1 MPQPKRSTSRSTGAR
16 KPAAKRASAAKKTT
30 AAKRGTAAKRTTASK
45 RAGARKATGTRKP
58 ATGAR
63 KPAAATRASAAEARS
78 EERIRELN
86 ERAIKAGKELGTAAL
101 DAYESVL
108 KTIAKTLEAGPGRSD
123 VEWVA
128 QAGKAQAD
136 IVKEALKLVPRARKA
151 LK

>member
-1 MPQPKRSTSRSTGAR
+1 MPQPKRSTARSGAAR
-16 KPAAKRASAAKKTT
+16 KPAAKRSTASRKTTGAKRPTTAKRST
-30 AAKRGTAAKRTTASK
+30 AAKRPTTAKRTT
-45 RAGARKATGTRKP
+45 ARKATGTRK
-58 ATGAR
+58 
-63 KPAAATRASAAEARS
+63 AAGGPRTSAAEARA

-108 KTIAKTLEAGPGRSD
+108 KTIAKTLESGPGRSD
-123 VEWVA
+123 VDWVA